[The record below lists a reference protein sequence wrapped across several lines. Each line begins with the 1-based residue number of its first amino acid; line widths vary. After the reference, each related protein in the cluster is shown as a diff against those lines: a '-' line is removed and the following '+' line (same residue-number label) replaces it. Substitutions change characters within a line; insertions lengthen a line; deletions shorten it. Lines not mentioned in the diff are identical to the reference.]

1 MKYRFSPEVTSQLRE
16 IKRKNKML
24 FLRIQ
29 KQLHVFSQNNT
40 HPSLRIHKLAG
51 VHKNVWSISIT
62 MRIRMLYIT
71 ISSTE
76 IYFVDIGTHDQ
87 VYRKK

>member
-16 IKRKNKML
+16 IKRKNKTL

-29 KQLHVFSQNNT
+29 KQLKTFSLNDKY
-40 HPSLRIHKLAG
+40 PSLRIHKLTG
-51 VHKNVWSISIT
+51 THKNVWSISIT
-62 MRIRMLYIT
+62 MQIRMIYIV
-71 ISSTE
+71 ISSSE
-76 IYFVDIGTHDQ
+76 IFFVDIGTHDQ